1 MENKWGNTTTRS
13 IDVNIAEN
21 QLPTVSLPA
30 LPESVEQ
37 FDSLN
42 LQASA
47 SDPDGSIE
55 WVKIFVNSEVAHL
68 SSSPYQ
74 YNWPANTAGEF
85 TIYAQ
90 AKDNEGGLKTSGQQT
105 VTVNPSLPPDPPT
118 QVLIDDLPAPFPVN
132 TSGYYTVSWP
142 EVEGATDGY
151 VLEER
156 EEGVSGGACPEQYD
170 DESDYCSISVSGLSW
185 LRPNQ
190 SHGRYHYRVRA
201 CNESGCGDPS
211 TVFPVTVET
220 IVPQAPE
227 NLRATSDPEG
237 YDFTGNYSL
246 LWDAV
251 ENFPLPLNYKVEEKI
266 GGLDSEYAWES
277 LSQSGLET
285 TFDIQDKA
293 PGSYSYRVTAC
304 NNKGCNETA
313 EIITIEVLQPIVM
326 NATPGCDN
334 NCLLIIGG
342 GLDPNT
348 LVTLTD
354 RRNGNQQTLTSAE
367 ISWKAPVR
375 EGTEQDPAT
384 YAQLTLNAA
393 MSEALF
399 SEGVHVSVE
408 NANGARAGID
418 AYGSEAVERISHIDS
433 APAVGAD
440 GTIYVGSGNNVYALN
455 PEDGSIASGWPF
467 ATGDLIKATPVI
479 DSVNGNIYVGSL
491 DDKLYALNSLGLKQW
506 HVTTGGD
513 LLASAVLD
521 ENRIIYQGS
530 MDGVLYA
537 VQAQNGAVQWTY
549 PAGAGIAETPVLA
562 GNGTLYFTT
571 VASSQVYAL
580 GRGDLGPDQLVW
592 ESADDSLLRE
602 KLDDENWQ
610 PNESQLPQYQTVAR
624 LYRLL
629 LQPPLNLSRDVLTFW
644 TYALVKG
651 ANPQEVAVAF
661 LQSDTGKV
669 NFPSIQS
676 LTSEGFIDKLYARAF
691 PGLGQPALTYAGQ
704 TYTRNGLVD
713 AMTGG
718 MTRAQAAV
726 LFSQSMEYA
735 GATNVSLRRSF
746 DYFYAQDYSWAVFS
760 CDEGDE
766 YTRDCDEDGL
776 PDFWEIQFFGS
787 TDSESGD
794 TDADGDGI
802 SNQQAFLANLDPCAN
817 LCNYGATVK
826 APEPAPM
833 PTVDTGEIDISGQIG
848 SLPGE
853 FRVSESGAASYQIPL
868 SLPAGT
874 AGVAPQLSINYSSQ
888 SGNGLLGHGWAL
900 SGLSAITRCR
910 QTLGQDGQARPIT
923 WSDEDRFCLDG
934 QRLLVVEGE
943 YGAIGS
949 LYRTEIDSFALIQ
962 LRNNQNGMFFTVE
975 RKDGS
980 ISYFGATE
988 DAKQTTAQGTLTWAI
1003 NRFEDSA
1010 RNRIEFIYQNIGG
1023 QKIDEIR
1030 YAYVNTEGS
1039 RDSGY
1044 AASVLFDYQSR
1055 ADSISGFVAGEFL
1068 ETTQRIQKVH
1078 VYNNSTEIRRYELG
1092 YKTYSADTLSR
1103 LERIRQ
1109 CVGDLCQPDTVFN
1122 WRLPVPG
1129 SFAGSP
1135 ADIVTLST
1143 QQDRAAIG
1151 TRPADI
1157 NGDGQMDLIWLE
1169 PDWYDDGS
1177 GEIAFQTFKYVLAKE
1192 DGFGIERTVYRE
1204 PDNTYRPYEWQM
1216 VDYNA
1221 DGRADLVAYLEDNG
1235 YWGVVLSEPDAEGNW
1250 YLHGV
1255 PAHLPELTNRSAK
1268 FTDINGDGLVD
1279 YVTSSEYRLL
1289 EPLGDAATNRYYR
1302 FGESQPV
1309 TFDIDWSQVVWS
1321 SPMGDSATPSRAFI
1335 RSASAPADFNGDGL
1349 VDPLA
1354 NLMMHAECLPGGSVT
1369 GTCEYSAGVAIVISS
1384 ALGEYES
1391 SIYLGAVSS
1400 AEAVDINGDG
1410 LPDVVYRLGTTG
1422 YYRINTGSG
1431 FEEAVS
1437 LGEVPAH
1444 RQYFDYDN
1452 DGDTDIVWHDADAHR
1467 LKVRRWRSLD
1477 KTFAQAESFRSTGGN
1492 ENALHL
1498 FTDMNGDGVSDYV
1511 KVENDR
1517 AFLYPATDF
1526 RVPVNVIDKITN
1538 GIGADTNI
1546 TYGALT
1552 NSGHYTRRDITTT
1565 TQNRCETATY
1575 GGSAPNSGVTGAVWC
1590 QDYAV
1595 ADLAEYY
1602 GALNDDWSD
1611 KGGLGKLSATLELMS
1626 PMYVVTNV
1634 ASSAPTPASIDPE
1647 GINATSEIS
1656 YFYAQAK
1663 IQAGGRGLLG
1673 FEELRTVD
1681 EQTGV
1686 ETITSY
1692 RQDFPFQGY
1701 PVSTVVK
1708 TAEGKTL
1715 SESVNTWKLSKA
1727 DGSAWSGWGDATKD
1741 DGSAQLGPLQPW
1753 LETSVEKTWALES
1766 AVGAEPVKTVTTVN
1780 TFDQYGNATDILT
1793 TMVAGGDIFTTHTVN
1808 TFGEGESVNFANPD
1822 YTLSGYAELGR
1833 LTRAVV
1839 VHERTENAETDKA
1852 TRTSAFTYYQNGG
1865 KAGLLETETVEPDAK
1880 DKEGN
1885 PAPNLTLTTRY
1896 DYDSYGNKV
1905 LVEQRAGDVA
1915 EARASRWIYE
1925 DGTGRYVEQELNAY
1939 NQIVS
1944 TVTARNELGLPT
1956 AAEDMAGN
1964 ESQIRYDAFGR
1975 KVLEY
1980 SPTGAHS
1987 ITLLAAPSSHCPA
2000 GSAYQQTVRSAG
2012 GGESFTCF
2020 DVLARTTRSATRGF
2034 DGNWVFADTEYDKLG
2049 RVYRKSEPYSGTAG
2063 SAQHWTVMS
2072 YDILGRVVGTDLP
2085 GTVSNNGTG
2094 YDVHMAYSGYTTVT
2108 TNPEGHTKT
2117 EVKNAKGE
2125 LTLVTD
2131 HLDGEISYRYDAQ
2144 GNLRFVSRTAADSS
2158 LNPVTEMRYDLL
2170 GRKIWMQDPDKGG
2183 WDGKHWEYRYN
2194 GFGEL
2199 VWQQDAKGQQVV
2211 NQYDNLGRQTLR
2223 IDYDADGNKEG
2234 ETVWTFNNSANTQ
2247 DDIPPGA
2254 LSGVIDLES
2263 GYAQIPGY
2271 DQLGRQNLLLTSLAE
2286 GDDHWTRT
2294 TYDQYGR
2301 VLQQFDAAGDGTW
2314 RSNATENEYNQ
2325 YGYLV
2330 AVQDAEN
2337 INQASAETYYT
2348 VLAMDERG
2356 NVTESRQGNGVV
2368 TTREYNPGTGRL
2380 EYQTASILG
2389 ITQIQDLTYQWDNL
2403 GNLDWRKDQSG
2414 GKDLFEDFEYDGLN
2428 RLKSAQVT
2436 GRTAQTLNYDGFGN
2450 ITYKSDVGDYYYADD
2465 SECEQAAGPH
2475 ALCATVDDMGE
2486 ATQYNYDANG
2496 NMISGGG
2503 RSLHYSTFDKLLR
2516 IEKDGH
2522 TTEFQYGPDRSRYL
2536 RVDIDSSN
2544 KRTETRY
2551 LGNVE
2556 KITNPD
2562 GSKTLKRYLPG
2573 GAVVTIAG
2581 GERQNRYLHKDHLGS
2596 VDVITDASGSV
2607 VQAMSFDGWGQR
2619 RNAQSWEAL
2628 IASEL
2633 TSFNSDIT
2641 TRGYTGHEMLDQVGL
2656 IHMNGR
2662 IYDARLGRFLQADP
2676 FVQAASDTQMYNR
2689 YSYVRNNPLNA
2700 TDPSGYFVFTLAAAV
2715 YLAAAE
2721 ITTAWIVGVVMG
2733 AAGFLDAMSQGASFK
2748 DALKAGVIQGVS
2760 AAAFAG
2766 IGQGNFMG
2774 IEIGS
2779 VPMKVFAS
2787 GVVGGITSVLQGGK
2801 FGHGFVS
2808 AGIGAAVGASK
2819 GLKLQSGGGWANAGR
2834 AAVRI
2839 TIAGTVSRATGGKF
2853 GNAAA
2858 YAAFFMAIEASN
2870 LPNKPEG
2877 SGKLNRGQVDPKD
2890 LKRRQTMAESMIDNL
2905 YNEGVLSVDQRFAGS
2920 NAMDDLVEY
2929 LEPHM
2934 TAITEATGLEVGGW
2948 IFGDSGGLGYTRP
2961 IVGYELNAPTGGY
2974 TSVVDLGKKSSVN
2987 LPSGAKLSATWHT
3000 HPSGNT
3006 FSRGDINN
3014 AVRRK
3019 LDHHVFTDEGSIYR
3033 RVWSQN
3039 RTCIVNASFSFARSV
3054 DGANIMSCGFH

>member
-1 MENKWGNTTTRS
+1 MENQWGNATTRS
-13 IDVNIAEN
+13 IDVNVAEN
-21 QLPTVSLPA
+21 QLPIVSLPA
-30 LPESVEQ
+30 LPATIDQ
-37 FDSLN
+37 FETLN

-47 SDPDGSIE
+47 SDPDGSIQ
-55 WVKIFVNSEVAHL
+55 WVKIFVNTEVAHL
-68 SSSPYQ
+68 TSSPYQ
-74 YNWPANTAGEF
+74 YEWTANNAGQY

-90 AKDNEGGLKTSGQQT
+90 AMDNEGGLKTSAQQT
-105 VTVNPSLPPDPPT
+105 VTVNPALPPNPPT

-132 TSGYYTVSWP
+132 TTGYYTVSWL
-142 EVEGATDGY
+142 EVEGATNGY

-156 EEGVSGGACPEQYD
+156 EAGVSGDACPEQFD
-170 DESDYCSISVSGLSW
+170 DASDYCAFSVSGLSW

-190 SHGRYHYRVRA
+190 SHGRYDYRVRA

-220 IVPQAPE
+220 IVPQAPQ
-227 NLRATSDPEG
+227 NLRASAEHEA
-237 YDFTGNYSL
+237 YDFTGSYTL
-246 LWDAV
+246 RWDAV
-251 ENFPLPLNYKVEEKI
+251 ESFPQPLNYKLEEKI
-266 GGLDSEYAWES
+266 GGLDSGFDWVS
-277 LSQSGLET
+277 LSHSGLET
-285 TFDIQDKA
+285 EFDIQNKA

-313 EIITIEVLQPIVM
+313 EIITVNVLQPIVVD
-326 NATPGCDN
+326 ASPGCN
-334 NCLLIIGG
+334 KSCLRLAGG
-342 GLDPNT
+342 GVDPGT
-348 LVTLTD
+348 LITLTD
-354 RRNGNQQTLTSAE
+354 RRNGNQQTLTGGE
-367 ISWKAPVR
+367 IIWTAPVR
-375 EGTEQDPAT
+375 EGAEQDPTT
-384 YAQLTLNAA
+384 YAQLTLNGA

-399 SEGVHVSVE
+399 AEGVHVAME

-418 AYGSEAVERISHIDS
+418 AYGSDTVERISQIDS

-455 PEDGSIASGWPF
+455 PEDGSIVSGWPF

-491 DDKLYALNSLGLKQW
+491 DDKLYALNPLGLKQW
-506 HVTTGGD
+506 HMTTGGD

-610 PNESQLPQYQTVAR
+610 PNESQFPQYQTVAR

-651 ANPQEVAVAF
+651 ANPQEVAIAF

-669 NFPSIQS
+669 NFPSVQS
-676 LTSEGFIDKLYARAF
+676 LTNEGFIDKLYARAF
-691 PGLGQPALTYAGQ
+691 PGLAQPALTYAGQ

-718 MTRAQAAV
+718 MTRAQVAV
-726 LFSQSMEYA
+726 LFSQSVEYV

-746 DYFYAQDYSWAVFS
+746 DYFYTQDYSWAVFS

-766 YTRDCDEDGL
+766 YTRDCDGDGL

-787 TDSESGD
+787 TDTESGD
-794 TDADGDGI
+794 TDADGDGV
-802 SNQQAFLANLDPCAN
+802 SNQEAFLANLDPCAN
-817 LCNYGATVK
+817 LCSYGVTVK
-826 APEPAPM
+826 APDPAPM

-853 FRVSESGAASYQIPL
+853 FRVSESGAATYQIPL

-923 WSDEDRFCLDG
+923 WSGEDRFCLDG

-943 YGAIGS
+943 YGAVGS

-962 LRNNQNGMFFTVE
+962 LRNNQSGMYFTVE

-980 ISYFGATE
+980 ISYFGVTE
-988 DAKQTTAQGTLTWAI
+988 DAKQTTGQGTLTWAI

-1010 RNRIEFIYQNIGG
+1010 RNRIEFIYQNGGGHKIG
-1023 QKIDEIR
+1023 EIR
-1030 YAYVNTEGS
+1030 YAYENAEGD
-1039 RDSGY
+1039 RDSDY
-1044 AASVLFDYQSR
+1044 AASVVFEYQNR
-1055 ADSISGFVAGEFL
+1055 ADAIGGYLAGEYL
-1068 ETTQRIQKVH
+1068 ETTQRLQNIL
-1078 VYNNSTEIRRYELG
+1078 VYNDSTEVRRYELG
-1092 YKTYSADTLSR
+1092 YKNYPADNLSR

-1109 CVGDLCQPDTVFN
+1109 CVGGLCQSDTLFD
-1122 WRLPVPG
+1122 WRLPLPG
-1129 SFAGSP
+1129 SFSAAASST
-1135 ADIVTLST
+1135 VTLST
-1143 QQDRAAIG
+1143 QADRTAVG

-1157 NGDGQMDLIWLE
+1157 NGDGRMDLVWLE

-1192 DGFGIERTVYRE
+1192 TGFGTERTVYRE
-1204 PDNTYRPYEWQM
+1204 SDNTYRPYEWQM
-1216 VDYNA
+1216 IDYNG
-1221 DGRADLVAYLEDNG
+1221 DGRADLVAYLEDKG
-1235 YWGVVLSEPDAEGNW
+1235 YWGLVLSEPDAQGNW
-1250 YLHGV
+1250 SLSGH
-1255 PAHLPELTNRSAK
+1255 PQPLSELTERSAK

-1279 YVTSSEYRLL
+1279 YLTHNHYRLMK
-1289 EPLGDAATNRYYR
+1289 PIGSPGSNRYYG
-1302 FGESQPV
+1302 FGQSREAV
-1309 TFDIDWSQVVWS
+1309 LDVDWDAVQWNN
-1321 SPMGDSATPSRAFI
+1321 PMGGEVTM
-1335 RSASAPADFNGDGL
+1335 RSARIQSSVAPADFNGDGV
-1349 VDPLA
+1349 VDPIVSLS
-1354 NLMMHAECLPGGSVT
+1354 MYSDCLPTVGGGSCQYT
-1369 GTCEYSAGVAIVISS
+1369 GGMMVMASTGAV
-1384 ALGEYES
+1384 GEYANYF
-1391 SIYLGAVSS
+1391 YLGSGLGAPDT
-1400 AEAVDINGDG
+1400 VDINGDG
-1410 LPDVVYRLGTTG
+1410 LPDLVYVRGGNG
-1422 YYRINTGSG
+1422 YYRMNNGAG
-1431 FEEAVS
+1431 FEDEVS
-1437 LGEVPAH
+1437 VGKLAKQ

-1452 DGDTDIVWHDADAHR
+1452 DGDIDLVWHDKDDAR
-1467 LKVRRWRSLD
+1467 LKVNRWNSHD
-1477 KTFAQAESFRSTGGN
+1477 KKFGTANVFRSTSGGDN
-1492 ENALHL
+1492 QLHL
-1498 FTDMNGDGVSDYV
+1498 FTDMNGDGVADYV
-1511 KVENDR
+1511 RITSDR
-1517 AFLYPATDF
+1517 ASLYPATDF
-1526 RVPVNVIDKITN
+1526 RVPVNVVEKITN
-1538 GIGADTNI
+1538 GLGAETDI
-1546 TYGALT
+1546 AYGSLT
-1552 NSGHYTRRDITTT
+1552 HSGHYTRRDISPTTER
-1565 TQNRCETATY
+1565 RCEYAKYGDTY
-1575 GGSAPNSGVTGAVWC
+1575 PAPDDGDYSPWC
-1590 QDYAV
+1590 RDYAV
-1595 ADLAEYY
+1595 ADLADYY
-1602 GALNDDWSD
+1602 GYLNDPWEGSEEYHR
-1611 KGGLGKLSATLELMS
+1611 LGKLSPTLELMG
-1626 PMYVVTNV
+1626 PMYLVTGV
-1634 ASSAPTPASIDPE
+1634 ESSAPTSSNVDPD
-1647 GINATSEIS
+1647 GIQATSKIS

-1686 ETITSY
+1686 ETATTY

-1715 SESVNTWKLSKA
+1715 SESVNTWKLKKA
-1727 DGSAWSGWGDATKD
+1727 DGSAWSGWGSVAME

-1780 TFDQYGNATDILT
+1780 TFDQHGNATDILV
-1793 TMVAGGDIFTTHTVN
+1793 TMEAAGDTFVTHT
-1808 TFGEGESVNFANPD
+1808 TSTYGQGESLNFANTD
-1822 YTLSGYAELGR
+1822 HHLSGYTELGR
-1833 LTRAVV
+1833 LTKTVV
-1839 VHERTENAETDKA
+1839 VHERTENGETDTE
-1852 TRTSAFTYYQNGG
+1852 TRTSAFTYHQNGN
-1865 KAGLLETETVEPDAK
+1865 KAGLLETETIEPDAK
-1880 DKEGN
+1880 DEEGN

-1896 DYDSYGNKV
+1896 DYDGYGNKI

-1915 EARASRWIYE
+1915 EVRTSRWVYQ
-1925 DGTGRYVEQELNAY
+1925 GNTGRYVEREINAY
-1939 NQIVS
+1939 SQIVS

-1956 AAEDMAGN
+1956 AVMDIVGN

-2063 SAQHWTVMS
+2063 SAQYWTVMS

-2094 YDVHMAYSGYTTVT
+2094 YDVHMAYNGYTTVT

-2131 HLDGEISYRYDAQ
+2131 HLGGEISYRYDAQ

-2199 VWQQDAKGQQVV
+2199 VWQQDAKDQQVV

-2223 IDYDADGNKEG
+2223 IDYDADGNIEG
-2234 ETVWTFNNSANTQ
+2234 ETVWTFNNSAATQ

-2271 DQLGRQNLLLTSLAE
+2271 DQLGRQSLLLTSLAE

-2368 TTREYNPGTGRL
+2368 TTREYNPATGRL
-2380 EYQTASILG
+2380 EHQTASILG

-2428 RLKSAQVT
+2428 RLKRAQVT
-2436 GRTAQTLNYDGFGN
+2436 GRTAQVLDYDGFGN
-2450 ITYKSDVGDYYYADD
+2450 ITHKSDVGDYYYADD
-2465 SECEQAAGPH
+2465 NECDQVAGPH

-2486 ATQYNYDANG
+2486 ATQYSYDANG

-2503 RSLHYSTFDKLLR
+2503 RSLHYSTFDKPLR

-2573 GAVVTIAG
+2573 GAVVTITG

-2607 VQAMSFDGWGQR
+2607 VQAMSFDAWGQR

-2633 TSFNSDIT
+2633 TGFNSDIT

-2700 TDPSGYFVFTLAAAV
+2700 TDPSGYFIFTLAAAV
-2715 YLAAAE
+2715 YLAANTVTWYVAGL
-2721 ITTAWIVGVVMG
+2721 IMGV
-2733 AAGFLDAMSQGASFK
+2733 AGFLDALSQGASFK
-2748 DALKAGVIQGVS
+2748 DALKAGFIQGVS

-2766 IGQGNFMG
+2766 IGQASGNYFG
-2774 IEIGS
+2774 LDFGS
-2779 VPMKVFAS
+2779 VPIKVAAS

-2858 YAAFFMAIEASN
+2858 YAAFAVAVEASS
-2870 LPNKPEG
+2870 LGGSQGTTDGPESKVLGDTSNSGESTEIYDGKVRVSKWG
-2877 SGKLNRGQVDPKD
+2877 SDDATLSKAELEAVKASLNDIFTNGGEGGK
-2890 LKRRQTMAESMIDNL
+2890 AL
-2905 YNEGVLSVDQRFAGS
+2905 YDA
-2920 NAMDDLVEY
+2920 
-2929 LEPHM
+2929 
-2934 TAITEATGLEVGGW
+2934 
-2948 IFGDSGGLGYTRP
+2948 
-2961 IVGYELNAPTGGY
+2961 
-2974 TSVVDLGKKSSVN
+2974 
-2987 LPSGAKLSATWHT
+2987 LSAEKPLDIYVNDIGENFGQLNGFKLTV
-3000 HPSGNT
+3000 
-3006 FSRGDINN
+3006 DINN
-3014 AVRRK
+3014 KIEFLDQNTQKIVNMSLSRK
-3019 LDHHVFTDEGSIYR
+3019 LAHEMGHSVFGYKDIGMPMEIFGRTKYTYPVVRFTDG
-3033 RVWSQN
+3033 
-3039 RTCIVNASFSFARSV
+3039 
-3054 DGANIMSCGFH
+3054 IMSGINGTVRGTYCNPYFEGCSQ